1 METASQAPTFEWT
14 PALTP
19 APPLPADTSLALPSV
34 FASHMVVPAGVEF
47 AIWGLARTGT
57 GPVTVT
63 INGLSVDANLESD
76 GRWYVTL
83 PAMNASKAPTAVNIS
98 SAEALIQLED
108 VVVGD
113 VYICMGASNMAMPLE
128 RAAEGPEALELAAK
142 LGDRLRILNVGQRPC
157 CEEPQDN
164 LTAEAPW
171 QRVWSE
177 GPTGGFSALCYFFG
191 AEQLSARPDLPVG
204 LIQVTAVDSQSWH
217 WAPPHSVA
225 TCHKP
230 SDVADDIVGIYWN
243 SMLHPLTALR
253 GPRALLFEL
262 EGDGCV
268 SIDMVSQLQKI
279 SATRRQGGSENEKPA
294 VLGAQYS
301 CTAPASFTAA
311 NYDYQQDFLQLHRS
325 GVVVTSDLCTPAAQ
339 GCGAHSPF
347 KHDEAKRFAIRAEQ
361 LIRQRS
367 HVPASFPKL
376 VHVFVDMY
384 NESWGSFHFG
394 TVSTVPCPWCNWG
407 MRLVFDQK
415 VDLRPDFQGFKG
427 YLGHINGFQLYPNM
441 SPGLEYLPLTMQ
453 FSGVGGYTV
462 QLNVTMKMGELWP
475 GNERV
480 KSPWPGKLQYGEG
493 PFPVMPLVSS
503 ATGEPVP
510 QFSLEVPLG
519 DGKEDFEKLQL
530 ADKLLEDVAPAA

>member
-1 METASQAPTFEWT
+1 
-14 PALTP
+14 
-19 APPLPADTSLALPSV
+19 
-34 FASHMVVPAGVEF
+34 
-47 AIWGLARTGT
+47 
-57 GPVTVT
+57 
-63 INGLSVDANLESD
+63 
-76 GRWYVTL
+76 
-83 PAMNASKAPTAVNIS
+83 
-98 SAEALIQLED
+98 
-108 VVVGD
+108 
-113 VYICMGASNMAMPLE
+113 
-128 RAAEGPEALELAAK
+128 
-142 LGDRLRILNVGQRPC
+142 
-157 CEEPQDN
+157 
-164 LTAEAPW
+164 
-171 QRVWSE
+171 
-177 GPTGGFSALCYFFG
+177 
-191 AEQLSARPDLPVG
+191 
-204 LIQVTAVDSQSWH
+204 
-217 WAPPHSVA
+217 
-225 TCHKP
+225 
-230 SDVADDIVGIYWN
+230 
-243 SMLHPLTALR
+243 MLHPLTALR

-279 SATRRQGGSENEKPA
+279 WATRRQGGSENEKPA

-301 CTAPASFTAA
+301 CTAPASLTGA

-384 NESWGSFHFG
+384 NESWGSFHLGSMG
-394 TVSTVPCPWCNWG
+394 TVPAYMHWCIWG
-407 MRLVFDQK
+407 MRLVFDQE
-415 VDLRPDFQGFKG
+415 VELRPEFQGFKEG
-427 YLGHINGFQLYPNM
+427 YLGHINGFQLYVNT
-441 SPGLEYLPLTMQ
+441 SPGLNYLPLTML
-453 FSGVGGYTV
+453 FSWVRGNTV
-462 QLNVTMKMGELWP
+462 QLNVTMKTHEL
-475 GNERV
+475 GV
-480 KSPWPGKLQYGEG
+480 DSPWPGKLQYGEG